1 MRYNHILLA
10 VDLRHD
16 VRHLL
21 QRTGK
26 FALRLGAALHLISV
40 LPVADGMSQDGGPD
54 KTPELKRE
62 TFAYL
67 EQLAGAMP
75 CSAGECMVECGEVA
89 PEILAAAARVNT
101 DLLVLGSRQKP
112 GLMAWLQESTAEKLL
127 PSLNCDLLILDED
140 RPFWHPPLTFSL
152 FVDID
157 DAGHQL
163 LTKAAHFAHRMGA
176 DLRVTHVVEPLGEA
190 HLALELEGGY
200 AATLTDAC
208 EKAERQLAEW
218 ITALPELPERWQV
231 VSGSPGRFMAES
243 LADPKIQLVVV
254 GGARSA
260 HRHLTQ
266 GNHLHRLLH
275 EAGDV
280 LILRW

>member
-1 MRYNHILLA
+1 MRYNHVLLA

-26 FALRLGAALHLISV
+26 FALRLGAALHLVSV
-40 LPVADGMSQDGGPD
+40 LPLPDGMSSDGEPD

-67 EQLAGAMP
+67 DQLASSLPG
-75 CSAGECMVECGEVA
+75 SVGECMVECGPVA
-89 PEILAAAARVNT
+89 PQILAAARRVNA

-112 GLMAWLQESTAEKLL
+112 GLMAWLQEGTAQKLL
-127 PSLNCDLLILDED
+127 PELGCDLLILDED

-152 FVDID
+152 FID
-157 DAGHQL
+157 MDEAGHRL
-163 LTKAAHFAHRMGA
+163 LTRAAGFAHRVGA
-176 DLRVTHVVEPLGEA
+176 ELRVTHVVEPLGEA

-218 ITALPELPERWQV
+218 ITCLPELPERWQV
-231 VSGSPGRFMAES
+231 LSGSPGRLMAES
-243 LADPKIQLVVV
+243 LADPKVQLVIV

-280 LILRW
+280 LILR

>member
-1 MRYNHILLA
+1 MRYNHVLLA

-26 FALRLGAALHLISV
+26 FALRLGAALHLVSV
-40 LPVADGMSQDGGPD
+40 LPLPDGMSSDGESD

-67 EQLAGAMP
+67 DQLASSLPG
-75 CSAGECMVECGEVA
+75 SAGECMVECGPVA
-89 PEILAAAARVNT
+89 PQILAAARRVNA

-112 GLMAWLQESTAEKLL
+112 GLMAWLQEGTAQKLL
-127 PSLNCDLLILDED
+127 PELGCDLLILDED

-152 FVDID
+152 FID
-157 DAGHQL
+157 MDEAGHRL
-163 LTKAAHFAHRMGA
+163 LTRAASFAHRMGA
-176 DLRVTHVVEPLGEA
+176 ELRVTHVVEPLGEA

-200 AATLTDAC
+200 AATLTVAC

-218 ITALPELPERWQV
+218 ITCLPELPERWQV
-231 VSGSPGRFMAES
+231 VSGSPGRLMAES
-243 LADPKIQLVVV
+243 LADPKVQLVIV

-280 LILRW
+280 LILR

>member
-1 MRYNHILLA
+1 MRYNHLLLA

-26 FALRLGAALHLISV
+26 FALRLGAALHLVSV
-40 LPVADGMSQDGGPD
+40 LPLPDGMSSDGEPD

-67 EQLAGAMP
+67 DQLASSLPG
-75 CSAGECMVECGEVA
+75 SVGECMVECGPVA
-89 PEILAAAARVNT
+89 PQILAAARRVNA

-112 GLMAWLQESTAEKLL
+112 GLMAWLQEGTAQKLL
-127 PSLNCDLLILDED
+127 PELGCDLLILDED

-152 FVDID
+152 FID
-157 DAGHQL
+157 MDEAGHRL
-163 LTKAAHFAHRMGA
+163 LTRAAGFAHRMGA
-176 DLRVTHVVEPLGEA
+176 ELRVTHVVEPLGEA

-218 ITALPELPERWQV
+218 ITCLPELPERWQV
-231 VSGSPGRFMAES
+231 LSGSPGRLMAES
-243 LADPKIQLVVV
+243 LADSKVQLVIV

-280 LILRW
+280 LILR

>member
-1 MRYNHILLA
+1 MRYNHVLLA

-26 FALRLGAALHLISV
+26 FALRLGAALHLVSV
-40 LPVADGMSQDGGPD
+40 LPLPDGMSSDGEPD

-67 EQLAGAMP
+67 DQLASSLPG
-75 CSAGECMVECGEVA
+75 SVGECMVECGPVA
-89 PEILAAAARVNT
+89 PQILAAARRVNA

-112 GLMAWLQESTAEKLL
+112 GLMAWLQEGTAQKLL
-127 PSLNCDLLILDED
+127 PELGCDLLILDED

-152 FVDID
+152 FID
-157 DAGHQL
+157 MDEAGHRL
-163 LTKAAHFAHRMGA
+163 LTRAASFAHRMGA
-176 DLRVTHVVEPLGEA
+176 ELRVTHVVEPLGEA

-218 ITALPELPERWQV
+218 ITCLPELPERWQV
-231 VSGSPGRFMAES
+231 LSGSPGRLMAES
-243 LADPKIQLVVV
+243 LADSKVQLVIV

-280 LILRW
+280 LILR

>member
-1 MRYNHILLA
+1 MRYNHVLLA

-26 FALRLGAALHLISV
+26 FALRLGAALHLVSV
-40 LPVADGMSQDGGPD
+40 LPLPDGMSSDGEPD

-67 EQLAGAMP
+67 DQLASSLPG
-75 CSAGECMVECGEVA
+75 SVGECMVECGPVA
-89 PEILAAAARVNT
+89 PQILAAARRANT

-112 GLMAWLQESTAEKLL
+112 GLMAWLQEGTAQKLL
-127 PSLNCDLLILDED
+127 PELGCDLLILDED

-152 FVDID
+152 FID
-157 DAGHQL
+157 MDEAGHRL
-163 LTKAAHFAHRMGA
+163 LTRAAGFAHRMGA
-176 DLRVTHVVEPLGEA
+176 ELRVTHVVEPLGEA

-218 ITALPELPERWQV
+218 ITCLPELPERWQV
-231 VSGSPGRFMAES
+231 VSGSPGRLMAES
-243 LADPKIQLVVV
+243 LADAKVQLVIV

-280 LILRW
+280 LILR

>member
-26 FALRLGAALHLISV
+26 FALRLGAALHLVSV
-40 LPVADGMSQDGGPD
+40 LPLPDGMSSDGEPD
-54 KTPELKRE
+54 KMPELKRE
-62 TFAYL
+62 TFSYL
-67 EQLAGAMP
+67 DQLASSLPG
-75 CSAGECMVECGEVA
+75 SVGECMVECGPVA
-89 PEILAAAARVNT
+89 PQILAAAARVNA

-112 GLMAWLQESTAEKLL
+112 GLMAWLQESTAQKLL
-127 PSLNCDLLILDED
+127 PELSCDLLILDED
-140 RPFWHPPLTFSL
+140 RPFWHPPLIFSL
-152 FVDID
+152 FID
-157 DAGHQL
+157 LDEPGHKL
-163 LTKAAHFAHRMGA
+163 LTKAASFAHRMSA

-208 EKAERQLAEW
+208 ERAERQLAEW
-218 ITALPELPERWQV
+218 ISRLPELPERWQV
-231 VSGSPGRFMAES
+231 VSGSPSRLMAEAQ
-243 LADPKIQLVVV
+243 ADTRIQLVIV

-266 GNHLHRLLH
+266 GHHLHRLLH
-275 EAGDV
+275 ESGDV
-280 LILRW
+280 LILR

>member
-1 MRYNHILLA
+1 MRYNHVLLA

-26 FALRLGAALHLISV
+26 FALRLGAALHLVSV
-40 LPVADGMSQDGGPD
+40 LPLPDGMSSDGEPD

-67 EQLAGAMP
+67 DQLASSLPG
-75 CSAGECMVECGEVA
+75 SVGECMVECGPVA
-89 PEILAAAARVNT
+89 PQILAAARRVNA

-112 GLMAWLQESTAEKLL
+112 GLMAWLQEGTAQKLL
-127 PSLNCDLLILDED
+127 PELGCDLLILDED

-152 FVDID
+152 FID
-157 DAGHQL
+157 MDEAGHRL
-163 LTKAAHFAHRMGA
+163 LTRAASFAHRMGA
-176 DLRVTHVVEPLGEA
+176 ELRVTHVVEPLGEA

-200 AATLTDAC
+200 AATLTYAC

-218 ITALPELPERWQV
+218 ITCLPELPERWQV
-231 VSGSPGRFMAES
+231 VSGSPGRLMAES
-243 LADPKIQLVVV
+243 LADPKVQLVIV

-280 LILRW
+280 LILR

>member
-1 MRYNHILLA
+1 MRYNHVLLA

-26 FALRLGAALHLISV
+26 FALRLGAALHLVSV
-40 LPVADGMSQDGGPD
+40 LPLPDGMSSDGEPD

-67 EQLAGAMP
+67 DQLASSLPG
-75 CSAGECMVECGEVA
+75 SAGECMVECGPVA
-89 PEILAAAARVNT
+89 PQILAAARRVNA

-112 GLMAWLQESTAEKLL
+112 GLMAWLQEGTAQKLL
-127 PSLNCDLLILDED
+127 PELGCDLLILDED

-152 FVDID
+152 FID
-157 DAGHQL
+157 MDEAGHRL
-163 LTKAAHFAHRMGA
+163 LTRAAGFAHRMGA
-176 DLRVTHVVEPLGEA
+176 ELRVTHVVEPLGEA

-218 ITALPELPERWQV
+218 ITCLPELPERWQV
-231 VSGSPGRFMAES
+231 VSGSPGRLMAES
-243 LADPKIQLVVV
+243 LADAKVQLVIV

-275 EAGDV
+275 EVGDV
-280 LILRW
+280 LILR

>member
-1 MRYNHILLA
+1 
-10 VDLRHD
+10 
-16 VRHLL
+16 
-21 QRTGK
+21 
-26 FALRLGAALHLISV
+26 
-40 LPVADGMSQDGGPD
+40 
-54 KTPELKRE
+54 
-62 TFAYL
+62 
-67 EQLAGAMP
+67 
-75 CSAGECMVECGEVA
+75 MVECGPVA
-89 PEILAAAARVNT
+89 PQILAAARRVNA

-112 GLMAWLQESTAEKLL
+112 GLMAWLQEGTAQKLL
-127 PSLNCDLLILDED
+127 PELGCDLLILDED

-152 FVDID
+152 FID
-157 DAGHQL
+157 MDEAGHRL
-163 LTKAAHFAHRMGA
+163 LTRAAGFAHRMGA
-176 DLRVTHVVEPLGEA
+176 ELRVTHVVEPLGEA

-218 ITALPELPERWQV
+218 ITCLPELPERWQV
-231 VSGSPGRFMAES
+231 LSGSPGRLMAES
-243 LADPKIQLVVV
+243 LADPKVQLVIV

-280 LILRW
+280 LILR

>member
-1 MRYNHILLA
+1 MRYNHVLLA

-26 FALRLGAALHLISV
+26 FALRLGAALHLVSV
-40 LPVADGMSQDGGPD
+40 LPLPDGMSSDGEPD

-67 EQLAGAMP
+67 DQLASSLPG
-75 CSAGECMVECGEVA
+75 SAGECMVECGPVA
-89 PEILAAAARVNT
+89 PQILAAVRRVNA

-112 GLMAWLQESTAEKLL
+112 GLMAWLQEGTAQKLL
-127 PSLNCDLLILDED
+127 PELGCDLLILDED

-152 FVDID
+152 FID
-157 DAGHQL
+157 MDEAGHRL
-163 LTKAAHFAHRMGA
+163 LTRAAGFAHRMGA
-176 DLRVTHVVEPLGEA
+176 ELRVTHVVEPLGAA

-218 ITALPELPERWQV
+218 ITCLPELPERWQV
-231 VSGSPGRFMAES
+231 VSGSPGRLMAES
-243 LADPKIQLVVV
+243 LADPKVQLVIV

-280 LILRW
+280 LILR